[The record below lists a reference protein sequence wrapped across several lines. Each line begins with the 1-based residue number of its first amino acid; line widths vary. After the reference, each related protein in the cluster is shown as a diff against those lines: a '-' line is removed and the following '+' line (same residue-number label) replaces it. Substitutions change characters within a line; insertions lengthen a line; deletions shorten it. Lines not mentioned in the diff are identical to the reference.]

1 MIHPEH
7 PTHLNRRHFLQSCG
21 AVVGLGTAPS
31 ILGAV
36 PGMASRI
43 HVGVIG
49 LGARGSYL
57 LQAFLNHPEV
67 QVRAVCDVD
76 RHHYRANPWGQGPA
90 LGREPARK
98 MVESFYAQRAAR
110 ERYQGCLVFEDYR
123 ALCQR
128 EDIDAVVVATP
139 DHWHYHQVMAA
150 LEHGKD
156 VYCEKPVTHTFM
168 EGKILYREVKRRK
181 AIFQTG
187 SQQRSTANF
196 HRAVLLLRNG
206 HVGRLRRVEV
216 GLPKGY
222 TEPGAS
228 AEISPVPSTLN
239 YDLWSGPAPLLPY
252 MRARHHRFW
261 RGHRAYGGGNIM
273 DWIGHHNDIAHW
285 GAGMD
290 GSGPEEVEAIGW
302 TQSSTDVYDTPVD
315 YEIRCVY
322 PGGVDWVIASH
333 LPMGTRWI
341 GEEGWVAVDRGKLTA
356 SDERWTRPDYD
367 PGPVVIPASTDHID
381 NFIQG
386 IKSRRTCVASAETA
400 HRSITPGHLG
410 FASHALGRRLRFDA
424 RTERVL
430 DDSQAHALLD
440 KTYRKPWKR

>member
-1 MIHPEH
+1 
-7 PTHLNRRHFLQSCG
+7 
-21 AVVGLGTAPS
+21 
-31 ILGAV
+31 
-36 PGMASRI
+36 
-43 HVGVIG
+43 
-49 LGARGSYL
+49 
-57 LQAFLNHPEV
+57 
-67 QVRAVCDVD
+67 
-76 RHHYRANPWGQGPA
+76 
-90 LGREPARK
+90 

-150 LEHGKD
+150 LAHGKD

-206 HVGRLRRVEV
+206 HVGRLKRVEV

-228 AEISPVPSTLN
+228 AEISPVPSNLN

-261 RGHRAYGGGNIM
+261 RGSTELMEGNIM

-290 GSGPEEVEAIGW
+290 ASGREAIGW
-302 TQSSTDVYDTPVD
+302 TQSSTDV
-315 YEIRCVY
+315 
-322 PGGVDWVIASH
+322 
-333 LPMGTRWI
+333 
-341 GEEGWVAVDRGKLTA
+341 
-356 SDERWTRPDYD
+356 
-367 PGPVVIPASTDHID
+367 
-381 NFIQG
+381 
-386 IKSRRTCVASAETA
+386 
-400 HRSITPGHLG
+400 
-410 FASHALGRRLRFDA
+410 
-424 RTERVL
+424 
-430 DDSQAHALLD
+430 
-440 KTYRKPWKR
+440 